1 MHAIS
6 KIRLVKMILLLIM
19 VCLVV
24 RTSAQT
30 NDNLLVCSGKIRLLR
45 QQPAP
50 EASLYIQ
57 EGTFIL
63 SNRLTTD
70 CEKAN
75 QCAKFC
81 MNICD
86 LCEVVTYG
94 MLNVRM
100 LSYCMIQF
108 FHSYSYAI
116 LCFREIAHAAKS
128 WERLPTRG
136 VL

>member
-1 MHAIS
+1 MIS
-6 KIRLVKMILLLIM
+6 TIRLFKMTFLLII

-24 RTSAQT
+24 RASAQT
-30 NDNLLVCSGKIRLLR
+30 NDNLLVCSGKIQFLR
-45 QQPAP
+45 QKPAP
-50 EASLYIQ
+50 EASLYIRR
-57 EGTFIL
+57 GTFIL

-75 QCAKFC
+75 QCAHFC

-86 LCEVVTYG
+86 LCEVVTYD

-100 LSYCMIQF
+100 LSLCTIQF
-108 FHSYSYAI
+108 SQSYSYAI
-116 LCFREIAHAAKS
+116 LCFREIAHAVKF